1 MSWEWRYQRNA
12 KKRRESEMQL
22 MMQMQAEQARIQTF
36 LLLNN
41 DDAVTLSS
49 YGDSEGT
56 GATSTLVLFYDFK
69 TVVGS
74 SPGSSLSYTTGV
86 TATDIQG
93 NSDATLY
100 NTPTFRD
107 YYPGY
112 MEFNGTNEYM
122 INNDS
127 LIEVPTDIVTIST
140 WVYPRDNGVVLSE
153 RGTASLSSGWHDA
166 QINMV
171 GGTAKFG
178 MWAEAGIVPITSSIP
193 TPLKNWY
200 HMAMSYDGTTL
211 TAYVNG
217 ATAGSATFS
226 RENPIENGVGLFY
239 AIAGPDLTA
248 MGDTTYES
256 MKLGT
261 FKVWNETK
269 VYSDILAEY
278 EERKGD
284 YYAGAVNTSRVLNV
298 DFYDYDSYPETGST
312 AFDLSTAGN
321 NVTISGS
328 PTINLYGGYMRLNGT
343 SQYGTLTR
351 PVADTFSLNCW
362 FKTTQNAGVAGQWYQ
377 GMGLMDCEVSGSAND
392 FGLSMGAG
400 KILFGIGTADT
411 TIASPLSYNDGN
423 WHNAC
428 ATRNRTTGIIKLYV
442 DGVEVDNGTGNTASL
457 TTATTMGIGRLQ
469 TALNYFSGDI
479 GLCQAYNV
487 ELTDAQVLQN
497 FNAYKTR
504 YGL

>member
-1 MSWEWRYQRNA
+1 
-12 KKRRESEMQL
+12 MQL
-22 MMQMQAEQARIQTF
+22 MQQMQAEQSRIQTF

-41 DDAVTLSS
+41 DDSTTTIGLGANTDNVTIPNP
-49 YGDSEGT
+49 
-56 GATSTLVLFYDFK
+56 LVLYYDFK
-69 TVVGS
+69 TIIGA
-74 SPGSSLSYTTGV
+74 SPGYALSYPGSG
-86 TATDIQG
+86 TAVTDIQG
-93 NSDATLY
+93 NSDATIY
-100 NTPTFRD
+100 NTPLYRD
-107 YYPGY
+107 YNPGY
-112 MEFNGTNEYM
+112 IEFNGSTQYM

-127 LIEVPTDIVTIST
+127 LIEVPTDLVTISA

-153 RGTASLSSGWHDA
+153 RGSASLSSGWHDT

-178 MWAEAGIVPITSSIP
+178 MWTGSGLVPITSSIP

-200 HMAMSYDGTTL
+200 HMAMTYDGTAL

-226 RENPIENGVGLFY
+226 RDNPIENGVGLFY
-239 AIAGPDLTA
+239 AIAGADTTA

-269 VYSDILAEY
+269 GYSDILTEY

-284 YYAGAVNTSRVLNV
+284 YYAGAVNIDRVLNI
-298 DFYDYDSYPETGST
+298 DFYDYDSYPATGST
-312 AFDLSTAGN
+312 AFDLSTSAY

-328 PTINLYGGYMRLNGT
+328 PTINIYGGYMRLDGST
-343 SQYGTLTR
+343 QYGTLTR
-351 PVADTFSLNCW
+351 PVADTFTLNCW

-377 GMGLMDCEVSGSAND
+377 GMGLMDCEIGGLAND
-392 FGLSMGAG
+392 FGLSIGAG
-400 KILFGIGTADT
+400 KVLFGIGNTDT
-411 TIASPLSYNDGN
+411 TIASPLSYSDGN

-428 ATRNRTTGIIKLYV
+428 ATRNRTTGAIKLYV
-442 DGVEVDNGTGNTASL
+442 DGVEVSTGTGNTSALAS
-457 TTATTMGIGRLQ
+457 ATTMGIGRLQ

-479 GLCQAYNV
+479 GLCQAYNI
-487 ELTDAQVLQN
+487 ELTSSQVLQN

-504 YGL
+504 YGI